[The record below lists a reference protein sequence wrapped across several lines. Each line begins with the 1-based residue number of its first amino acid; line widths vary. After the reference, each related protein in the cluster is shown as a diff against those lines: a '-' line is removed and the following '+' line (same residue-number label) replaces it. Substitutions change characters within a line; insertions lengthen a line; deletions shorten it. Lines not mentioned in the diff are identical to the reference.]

1 MYFSKVS
8 FLPLFPPFVFISH
21 LVPSPLFIV
30 FPSFSNNRLRLPPY
44 SPTRIAK
51 AAVFS
56 KKCPLFFKEYSLL
69 PSCLS
74 FILDVARHNKKN
86 GKQTAQQANTIYAGS
101 NDRFGLT
108 SEYNLFFHQ
117 GFYTRARTRT
127 LWCMLFCCHICHT
140 SCTTLSISA
149 QTATLAHILTK
160 EHFIKKKSAILVR
173 LLRTFTVFLD

>member
-1 MYFSKVS
+1 MS
-8 FLPLFPPFVFISH
+8 L
-21 LVPSPLFIV
+21 
-30 FPSFSNNRLRLPPY
+30 
-44 SPTRIAK
+44 
-51 AAVFS
+51 VFS
-56 KKCPLFFKEYSLL
+56 KMCHLFSEMSLVFPKMSLVFQRIQLVVLLSLFYSWCSA
-69 PSCLS
+69 PQQ
-74 FILDVARHNKKN
+74 KN

-117 GFYTRARTRT
+117 GFYTSARIRT

-149 QTATLAHILTK
+149 QTTILAHILTK

-173 LLRTFTVFLD
+173 FAGAFTVFLD